1 MAWPLRRRSSSPT
14 SRRSSTRPSP
24 RAGTEPFG
32 FGFPWNTY
40 DTTSHGAGLSV
51 MASEYDQLTG
61 TSTYAV
67 YADRWLA
74 NILGANA
81 WGLSLIVGDGSTFP
95 HCIQHQIA
103 NLIGNLNGGS
113 PVLVGAVV
121 EGPNGGATK
130 GAVSGMIA
138 CPTSGGDVFAPF
150 NGHGAQFLDNMQSY
164 SNTEPAIDLT
174 ASSPLAFARQ
184 AGGIR

>member
-1 MAWPLRRRSSSPT
+1 
-14 SRRSSTRPSP
+14 
-24 RAGTEPFG
+24 
-32 FGFPWNTY
+32 
-40 DTTSHGAGLSV
+40 

-74 NILGANA
+74 EHPGRER

-95 HCIQHQIA
+95 HCLQHQIA
-103 NLIGNLNGGS
+103 NLAGSLNGGS
-113 PVLVGAVV
+113 PILAGAAV

-138 CPTSGGDVFAPF
+138 CPTSGGDVYGPF

-174 ASSPLAFARQ
+174 ASSPPAFARQ
-184 AGGIR
+184 AAGNR